1 MNKIR
6 QFLSLR
12 LLSLRLL
19 SLRLLSLRQMPL
31 RYALA
36 LACFIAGLSVL
47 AHPSFAQVISMD
59 LGGGQA
65 DGTVTGRIVQMM
77 ALLTVLSL
85 APSILIMMTSFTRI
99 IVVLSFLRTAIG
111 LQQSPPNTVLIS
123 LALFLTFFVMGPTFQ
138 QSYKQGIEPL
148 INEQID
154 EVDAFYKAT
163 EPFKL
168 FMLKHAREK
177 DLQLFID
184 ADGGPKVEKP
194 TDLALQVV
202 IPAFMISELR
212 RAFEIGFMLF
222 LPFLVIDIVTS
233 SILMSMG
240 MMMLPPIVISLPF
253 KIVFFVLVDGWNLV
267 TGSLIKSFDMD
278 ANSLTASIPTGAVD
292 TLPQQ

>member
-1 MNKIR
+1 MMPKKTLSR
-6 QFLSLR
+6 LFSLKFLLVFSGFMVAAL
-12 LLSLRLL
+12 
-19 SLRLLSLRQMPL
+19 
-31 RYALA
+31 YA
-36 LACFIAGLSVL
+36 F
-47 AHPSFAQVISMD
+47 PSFAQVLSLDMNNE
-59 LGGGQA
+59 A
-65 DGTVTGRIVQMM
+65 DGSVTGRVVQMM

-99 IVVLSFLRTAIG
+99 VVVLSFLRSAIG

-138 QSYKQGIEPL
+138 QSYEQGIKPL
-148 INEQID
+148 MNEEMD

-163 EPFKL
+163 DPFKI

-177 DLQLFID
+177 DLQLFVD
-184 ADGGPKVEKP
+184 AAGGQKVEKP
-194 TDLALQVV
+194 QDLSLTVV

-267 TGSLIKSFDMD
+267 CGSLIKSFQMD
-278 ANSLTASIPTGAVD
+278 ANNLVG
-292 TLPQQ
+292 TLPTEVLDNSPTEQ